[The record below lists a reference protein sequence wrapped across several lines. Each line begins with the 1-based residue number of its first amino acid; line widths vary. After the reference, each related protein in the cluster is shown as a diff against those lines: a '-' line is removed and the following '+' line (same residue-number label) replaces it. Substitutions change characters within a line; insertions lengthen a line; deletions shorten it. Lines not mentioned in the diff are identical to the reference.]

1 VGAVTVEP
9 EEEEERYENDA
20 STHSEAA
27 AENPC
32 SEPNGD
38 VFPWL
43 DARFLGLL
51 RIDGRNLVRRDASTE
66 SLGYRHLPRIDH

>member
-1 VGAVTVEP
+1 MTVEP
-9 EEEEERYENDA
+9 EEEEERDENDA

>member
-9 EEEEERYENDA
+9 EEEEERDENDA